1 MNADLHSNKREIVGS
16 LQLKEK
22 SKHLPPPQKKIK
34 KITLDTKK
42 VLEMNV
48 NTSNVN
54 IFVIGLKI
62 KLVM

>member
-34 KITLDTKK
+34 KITLDTKGIRNECENFK
-42 VLEMNV
+42 CQY
-48 NTSNVN
+48 
-54 IFVIGLKI
+54 FCDWAQD
-62 KLVM
+62 